1 MLYRPREEGAG
12 RLSAVPV
19 VTIMAVSFLLAV
31 ALASPVTAGALAQ
44 ASREE
49 VLRALGVDRVAA
61 DYVVMVDTS
70 GSMKQGDL
78 YAQVK
83 SALRPLL
90 RALSPD
96 DYLTLLTFDS
106 TPAVRFSGPVGPQGD
121 VALDQLPSVPGGTAT
136 DIGAAI
142 NAGLAEL
149 SRPDAHDV
157 GTIVL
162 VTDGKHEPPAGSNY
176 PATSG
181 PAWDA
186 LGVRGRELARRHV
199 ISSYALALAPTT
211 DAALMTRAFS
221 NTLVEALPAGQLPG
235 FLARVKDEARLA
247 KARRVLAG
255 DVGKGV
261 EARWSGSLSNLDLN
275 KPPPVKAKLT
285 LHSTMAHTP
294 VVVQGLAVT
303 TDAAG
308 VKARGLPGE
317 VVLAPNQ
324 TKIIDVAISYP
335 TWGGFGFG
343 SKEVTRS
350 GQLRVA
356 GSLVTPWDNVL
367 KNDLRVDLQPRLAA
381 ASVPIGGTGRTG
393 WSWLKLLV
401 LTLLVVAALAGVRYW
416 WLSRQPRLRGALVA
430 TPAGQP
436 QARGTLT
443 GRKAP
448 IGSVKGTALKIP
460 GQGDVRARRVARAG
474 RRPGFDLELVIR
486 YAAKGKASRISV
498 CKPNSSV
505 VIDDVTFT
513 YQPSGRS

>member
-1 MLYRPREEGAG
+1 MLYRPREEGGEGFSPVSVVAIV
-12 RLSAVPV
+12 AVGFV
-19 VTIMAVSFLLAV
+19 LALAV
-31 ALASPVTAGALAQ
+31 GASASAGAPAQ

-49 VLRALGVDRVAA
+49 VLRALGVDRIAA

-70 GSMKQGDL
+70 GSMKQGNL

-90 RALSPD
+90 RAVSPD
-96 DYLTLLTFDS
+96 DHLTLLTFDS
-106 TPAVRFSGPVGPQGD
+106 TPAVRFSGPLGPQGD
-121 VALDQLPSVPGGTAT
+121 AALDQLPSVPAGTAT

-157 GTIVL
+157 GTVVL
-162 VTDGKHEPPAGSNY
+162 VTDGKHEPPTGSNY
-176 PATSG
+176 PSTSG

-186 LGVRGRELARRHV
+186 LGIRGRELARRHV
-199 ISSYALALAPTT
+199 ISSYALALTPTT
-211 DAALMTRAFS
+211 DAALLTRAFP

-247 KARRVLAG
+247 KARRAVAG
-255 DVGKGV
+255 DVSKGV
-261 EARWSGSLSNLDLN
+261 EARWSGSLTNLDLN
-275 KPPPVKAKLT
+275 KRPPVKAKLT
-285 LHSTMAHTP
+285 LHSTMTRTP
-294 VVVQGLAVT
+294 LVVRGLAVT
-303 TDAAG
+303 TEATG
-308 VKARGLPGE
+308 VKAGGLPGE
-317 VVLAPNQ
+317 VALAPNQ
-324 TKIIDVAISYP
+324 TTTVDVAISYP
-335 TWGGFGFG
+335 RSGGFGLG
-343 SKEVTRS
+343 RKQVTRS
-350 GQLRVA
+350 GQLRVT
-356 GSLVTPWDNVL
+356 GSLATPWDSVL
-367 KNDLRVDLQPRLAA
+367 RNDLRVDLRPRLAA
-381 ASVPIGGTGRTG
+381 TSTPFQGVGTVG
-393 WSWLKLLV
+393 WSWLQLLL
-401 LTLLVVAALAGVRYW
+401 LTLLVIAALAGARYW

-443 GRKAP
+443 GRKTP

-460 GQGDVRARRVARAG
+460 GHGDVRARRVARAG
-474 RRPGFDLELVIR
+474 RRPGFDLELLIR
-486 YAAKGKASRISV
+486 YSAKGKASRTSV